1 MKKLLALVLALVMTL
16 SLAVVGSNAAFK
28 DAKDTTETYAEAVDV
43 LSGMGVFNGYK
54 NADGT
59 YSFQPKGEITRAEV
73 AAIVYRLYTADVT
86 DAQASLYATYNK
98 FNDMDGAAWAKGY
111 IGYCGNAGLIKGYDA
126 KTFGPSD
133 KVTGYQALAMILRA
147 VGYDAQG
154 EFTGADWQLHVAQT
168 AQQAGV
174 LQNVKNV
181 DLNAAATRELV
192 AELLFRTAAEVP
204 MVKYTPAFGYVANSI
219 VGNQKTLGEQN
230 FGLKLSTTVNAD
242 DWGRPANVW
251 TYNTGNKKT
260 TVVAKPVA
268 TYTAKVSECDIAKD
282 LGITAAKKIEAAYI
296 DGVSRS
302 TNDKFVTSNQYAS
315 INPLAVNSYVG
326 AQGRLTEVYNMG
338 AAGYRLVEINTYL
351 AKVTK
356 AVAATTDKNGHTN
369 DAYSTLDIYVNSTAG
384 VLQPNATGIIAAKAT
399 ISTLK
404 AATAEFAKDT
414 YVLVTVNAAD
424 KALGYVSTAA
434 AAESAGVG
442 AVTFY
447 TSNSTTFTGDVK
459 FDDADK
465 LVLIGTAGAAKAI
478 GGSWD
483 ALKDAYGNLIGL
495 VPSAK
500 NHLVVEAIEWKHDST
515 LRGGFAMADV
525 VLADGSR
532 QQNVTIAGVGV
543 NKASCADS
551 AVIETNYADV
561 AAAKVSD
568 RYQLN
573 KGYYNHIFNY
583 TIDSNGAYVLSGVN
597 ASAAGCKYAGTDLT
611 TAVITKGQSTIT
623 NGLNTTVADNNTVF
637 LVKDKTTGVYTTYVG
652 KDNVPSMTRAAVCY
666 LTGAN
671 GFISLAVVSDYDL
684 ANNNFVAY
692 VTTANNAGVASI
704 YGTAYDV
711 YKLGETTA
719 TRVYQKTG
727 ATGAEVFNVTHG
739 AGLYT
744 FVVNDNQQIVSMTA
758 TLCHGVEG
766 STCAASYVGTV
777 GTLAGDRVRVSDVSA
792 ANVFKTTAYSNF
804 SFAADNNS
812 YTLTAGAENKDFVY
826 DADTKFIVATY
837 DNRTGVKSAVLT
849 EGSYANLDAND
860 VVLAVYSTTPITVP
874 GVTVANL
881 YTAKYVYILKASTE
895 DINVPTTAATMTLTK
910 NPLNDTFTATL
921 TQGTAAL
928 SGVKVYMTITTAAG
942 TGSPVEMAYTSHPTA
957 TTWTY
962 QAVPSIA
969 TIGSSYTITA
979 TAYMG
984 STVVA
989 TATFT
994 VV

>member
-1 MKKLLALVLALVMTL
+1 MKKLLAMVLALVMTL
-16 SLAVVGSNAAFK
+16 SLAVSANAAFK
-28 DAKDTTETYAEAVDV
+28 DADKVNETYAEAVAV
-43 LSGMGVFNGYK
+43 LAGMKVFQGYT
-54 NADGT
+54 DGT
-59 YSFQPKGEITRAEV
+59 FQPTGDITRAEV
-73 AAIVYRLYTADVT
+73 AAIVYRLYTGDVT
-86 DAQASLYATYNK
+86 DKQASLYATYNK
-98 FNDMDGAAWAKGY
+98 FSDMNGAAWAKGY

-147 VGYDAQG
+147 VGYDKNN

-174 LQNVKNV
+174 LKNVKGV
-181 DLNAAATRELV
+181 DLNAAASRELV

-204 MVKYTPAFGYVANSI
+204 MVKYTPAFGYVANSV

-230 FGLKLSTTVNAD
+230 FSLKLSTSAKAD

-251 TYNTGNKKT
+251 TYNTGDKKT
-260 TVVAKPVA
+260 TIVAKPVA

-282 LGITAAKKIEAAYI
+282 LGITEAKKIEAAFI
-296 DGVSRS
+296 DGESLS
-302 TNDKFVTSNQYAS
+302 TNHNFVTTNQYAT
-315 INPLAVNSYVG
+315 INPLATTSYVG

-338 AAGYRLVEINTYL
+338 DAGYRLVEINTYL

-356 AVAATTDKNGHTN
+356 AVAATTDKNGHTHA
-369 DAYSTLDIYVNSTAG
+369 AYSTLDIYVKNTAG
-384 VLQPNATGIIAAKAT
+384 VLQPTGVATTAT

-414 YVLVTVNAAD
+414 YVLVTVNKAD
-424 KALGYVSTAA
+424 KALDHVSTVA

-447 TSNSTTFTGDVK
+447 TTNSTTFTGDVK

-465 LVLIGTAGAAKAI
+465 LVLINTVGGNKTI

-495 VPSAK
+495 VPSVK
-500 NHLVVEAIEWKHDST
+500 NHLVIEAIEWKHDST

-551 AVIETNYADV
+551 AVTGTAYADV

-573 KGYYNHIFNY
+573 EGYYNHIFNY
-583 TIDSNGAYVLSGVN
+583 TIDSNGAYVLSGVD
-597 ASAAGCKYAGTDLT
+597 ASASGCKYAGTDLT
-611 TAVITKGQSTIT
+611 NAVITKGQSTIT
-623 NGLNTTVADNNTVF
+623 NGVNTTVADNNTVF
-637 LVKDKTTGVYTTYVG
+637 LVKDKLTKVYTTYVG
-652 KDNVPSMTRAAVCY
+652 KDKVPSMTRATVCY

-671 GFISLAVVSDYDL
+671 RFISLAVVSDYDL
-684 ANNNFVAY
+684 ANNTFVAY

-719 TRVYQKTG
+719 TRVYQTTT
-727 ATGAEVFNVTHG
+727 ATGAALFSATNG

-744 FVVNDNQQIVSMTA
+744 FVVNDNQQIVSMA
-758 TLCHGVEG
+758 SYLGHGV
-766 STCAASYVGTV
+766 VGADSAYTV
-777 GTLAGDRVRVSDVSA
+777 DADTFVTTPALKGDRVRVSDVSY
-792 ANVFKTTAYSNF
+792 ANVFKTTGYSDF

-812 YTLTAGAENKDFVY
+812 YTLTAGLENKDFVY
-826 DADTKFIVATY
+826 DTDTKFIVATY
-837 DNRTGVKSAVLT
+837 DNRTSTAVLT
-849 EGSYANLDAND
+849 EGSYANLEAND
-860 VVLAVYSTTPITVP
+860 VVLAVYSTTPIAGAT
-874 GVTVANL
+874 NM
-881 YTAKYVYILKASTE
+881 YTAKYVYILKAATE
-895 DINVPTTAATMTLTK
+895 DINTTTAATLTLVSPAANQVQATYTTGSK
-910 NPLNDTFTATL
+910 ASNVKITYYYRVAGTSAWSVMYEDNGPYTYVANAPAATHAARTVPASVSTATYE
-921 TQGTAAL
+921 
-928 SGVKVYMTITTAAG
+928 VYAQATSTT
-942 TGSPVEMAYTSHPTA
+942 PA
-957 TTWTY
+957 TLG
-962 QAVPSIA
+962 A
-969 TIGSSYTITA
+969 
-979 TAYMG
+979 
-984 STVVA
+984 VVA
-989 TATFT
+989 TSNT
-994 VV
+994 VTVIA

>member
-28 DAKDTTETYAEAVDV
+28 DADKVSDTYAEAVDV
-43 LSGMGVFNGYK
+43 LAGMKVFQGYP
-54 NADGT
+54 DD
-59 YSFQPKGEITRAEV
+59 SFQPEGSITRAEV
-73 AAIVYRLYTADVT
+73 AAIVYRLYTADVA

-98 FNDMDGAAWAKGY
+98 FSDMDGAKWAAGY
-111 IGYCGNAGLIKGYDA
+111 IGYCANAGLIKGYDA

-174 LQNVKNV
+174 LKNVKGV
-181 DLNAAATRELV
+181 DLNAAASRELV

-204 MVKYTPAFGYVANSI
+204 MVKYTPAFGYVANSV

-230 FGLKLSTTVNAD
+230 FSLKLSTSAKAD

-251 TYNTGNKKT
+251 TYNTGDKKT
-260 TVVAKPVA
+260 TVVAKPVVS
-268 TYTAKVSECDIAKD
+268 YTTKVAECDIAKD
-282 LGITAAKKIEAAYI
+282 LGITSAKKIEAAFI
-296 DGVSRS
+296 DGDSYSVNS
-302 TNDKFVTSNQYAS
+302 NAVTTNQYAT
-315 INPLAVNSYVG
+315 IAPLATTSYVG
-326 AQGRLTEVYNMG
+326 AQGRLTEVYDMG
-338 AAGYRLVEINTYL
+338 TAGYRIVEINTYL

-369 DAYSTLDIYVNSTAG
+369 AAYSTLDIYVNDGAG
-384 VLQPNATGIIAAKAT
+384 TLAAAAPAKAAT

-424 KALGYVSTAA
+424 EKLGYVSTVA

-465 LVLIGTAGAAKAI
+465 LVLIDTVGGNKAI

-500 NHLVVEAIEWKHDST
+500 NYLVVEAIEWKHDSS

-551 AVIETNYADV
+551 AVIETNYTDV

-597 ASAAGCKYAGTDLT
+597 ALATGCKYAGTDLT
-611 TAVITKGQSTIT
+611 NAVITKGQSTIT

-637 LVKDKTTGVYTTYVG
+637 LVKDKLTGVYTTYVG
-652 KDNVPSMTRAAVCY
+652 KDAVPSMTRAAVCY

-719 TRVYQKTG
+719 TRVYDNSSKFTY
-727 ATGAEVFNVTHG
+727 AHG

-744 FVVNDNQQIVSMTA
+744 FVVNDNQQIVSMTP

-910 NPLNDTFTATL
+910 DPMSNVFTATL

-928 SGVKVYMTITTAAG
+928 SGVDVYMTVTTAAG
-942 TGSPVEMAYTSHPTA
+942 TGSPVKMAYASNPTA
-957 TTWTY
+957 TSWTY
-962 QAVPSIA
+962 QAIPSIA
-969 TIGSSYTITA
+969 TLGSSYTITA

-989 TATFT
+989 TATFN
-994 VV
+994 VA

>member
-1 MKKLLALVLALVMTL
+1 MKKLLAMVLALVMTL

-28 DAKDTTETYAEAVDV
+28 DAEKVNETYAEAVAV
-43 LSGMGVFNGYK
+43 LAGMKVFQGYT
-54 NADGT
+54 DGT
-59 YSFQPKGEITRAEV
+59 FQPTGDITRAEV
-73 AAIVYRLYTADVT
+73 AAIVYRLYTGDVT
-86 DAQASLYATYNK
+86 DKQASLYATYNK
-98 FNDMDGAAWAKGY
+98 FNDMDGASWAKGY

-147 VGYDAQG
+147 VGYDKND

-174 LQNVKNV
+174 LKNVKGV
-181 DLNAAATRELV
+181 DLNAAASRELV

-204 MVKYTPAFGYVANSI
+204 MVKYTPAFGYVANSV

-230 FGLKLSTTVNAD
+230 FSLKLSTSAKAD

-251 TYNTGNKKT
+251 TYNTGDKKT
-260 TVVAKPVA
+260 TIVAKPVVS
-268 TYTAKVSECDIAKD
+268 YTTKVAECDIAKD
-282 LGITAAKKIEAAYI
+282 LGITEAKKIEAAFI
-296 DGVSRS
+296 DGESLS
-302 TNDKFVTSNQYAS
+302 TNSNFVTTNQYAT
-315 INPLAVNSYVG
+315 IAPLATTSYVG

-338 AAGYRLVEINTYL
+338 DAGYRLVEINTYL

-369 DAYSTLDIYVNSTAG
+369 AAYSTLDIYVNDGAG
-384 VLQPNATGIIAAKAT
+384 TLAAASPAKTAT

-404 AATAEFAKDT
+404 AATAEFAKNT
-414 YVLVTVNAAD
+414 YVLVTVNKAD
-424 KALGYVSTAA
+424 KALGHVSTVA

-465 LVLIGTAGAAKAI
+465 LVLINTVGGNKAI

-495 VPSAK
+495 VPSVK

-532 QQNVTIAGVGV
+532 QQNVTIAGVGTE
-543 NKASCADS
+543 KASCADS
-551 AVIETNYADV
+551 AVTGTAYADV

-573 KGYYNHIFNY
+573 EGYYNHIFNY
-583 TIDSNGAYVLSGVN
+583 TIDSNGAYVLSGVDAG
-597 ASAAGCKYAGTDLT
+597 ASGCKYAGTDLT
-611 TAVITKGQSTIT
+611 AAVITKGQSTIT

-637 LVKDKTTGVYTTYVG
+637 LVKDKLTKVYTTYVG
-652 KDNVPSMTRAAVCY
+652 KDNVPSMTGATVCY
-666 LTGAN
+666 LLGAN
-671 GFISLAVVSDYDL
+671 GFISLAVVSDYNL
-684 ANNNFVAY
+684 ANNTFVAY
-692 VTTANNAGVASI
+692 VTTDKNAGVASI

-719 TRVYQKTG
+719 TRVYQKTTAAG
-727 ATGAEVFNVTHG
+727 TELFSATHG

-744 FVVNDNQQIVSMTA
+744 FVVNDNQQIVSMTQ
-758 TLCHGVEG
+758 TLCHGVDN
-766 STCAASYVGTV
+766 SAATCATSAADTTFTNL
-777 GTLAGDRVRVSDVSA
+777 TLTGDRVRVSDVSA
-792 ANVFKTTAYSNF
+792 ANVFKTTAYSAF
-804 SFAADNNS
+804 AFAADNNS
-812 YTLTAGAENKDFVY
+812 YTLTAGAVGKDFVY

-849 EGSYANLDAND
+849 EGSYANLEAND

-881 YTAKYVYILKASTE
+881 YTAKYVYILKAATE
-895 DINVPTTAATMTLTK
+895 NINTTTAPTLTLTSLA
-910 NPLNDTFTATL
+910 NTVTANYNAGTSTATVNVTYYYKVAGSAAAVTPLIVQPGVTPGAL
-921 TQGTAAL
+921 TPVTVPSHGSTQTYE
-928 SGVKVYMTITTAAG
+928 VYAVATD
-942 TGSPVEMAYTSHPTA
+942 A
-957 TTWTY
+957 TTG
-962 QAVPSIA
+962 A
-969 TIGSSYTITA
+969 
-979 TAYMG
+979 
-984 STVVA
+984 VVA
-989 TATFT
+989 TSNT
-994 VV
+994 VTAIA